1 MRFDISQGN
10 YEWTDKDYIGKKL
23 GFYRLTAAGAK
34 GSTFAPASADF
45 AVADNVC
52 GCEYNIQVNAF
63 NLHFLLTVSL
73 IFAPFGVKPLSLC

>member
-34 GSTFAPASADF
+34 DSTFAPAQQILPLPTMCVD
-45 AVADNVC
+45 V
-52 GCEYNIQVNAF
+52 NI
-63 NLHFLLTVSL
+63 
-73 IFAPFGVKPLSLC
+73 IFKLMHSIFISCLRFG